1 MNETLILL
9 LGETP
14 DDPVRWAFVG
24 EDDILEADTA
34 ENAAGLSAIAGRAE
48 AARLVVGVLRG
59 ERATMRSL
67 PVPPKSA
74 AQFRA
79 AANMLLE
86 DELAESLEH
95 IHVATTRHN
104 SGAGI
109 ALAVK
114 KSEIEMWTAALA
126 DAGLSPDVITVDYAL
141 TPMFDGRAVIIEI
154 ADRVLGVVGLK
165 GFAIEKPLADDL
177 LPVLLND
184 EEVRKVIA
192 FTQQRVAGLRDDIEI
207 DQRGLMNTDA
217 LIGFFAEG
225 VTNAPNLMQGA
236 YRKRRDW
243 RAAAGPWRRAGLL
256 AAASVAALLLVNV
269 SGLVRDLRTAERL
282 KQDTIALHE
291 TAFPEAAG
299 ADPRTY
305 ARQVLGS
312 GGGGGRSFLTISNA
326 LADSLEG
333 SSGVQID
340 RIRYNGARDE
350 YSINLRFGDITQIET
365 LKRMLE
371 ARGLQATETG
381 SVRRTGNSAYLGELR
396 VSAS

>member
-14 DDPVRWAFVG
+14 DDPIRWAFVG
-24 EDDILEADTA
+24 ENDILEADTA
-34 ENAAGLSAIAGRAE
+34 ANAAALSVIAERAG
-48 AARLVVGVLRG
+48 AARLVVCVLRG
-59 ERATMRSL
+59 ERATMRAL

-79 AANMLLE
+79 AASMLLE
-86 DELAESLEH
+86 DELAESLEQ
-95 IHVATTRHN
+95 IHVATVRHN

-114 KSEIEMWTAALA
+114 KSDIETWVTTLTAV
-126 DAGLSPDVITVDYAL
+126 GLSPDVVTVDYAL
-141 TPMFDGRAVIIEI
+141 VPMFDGRALIIETP
-154 ADRVLGVVGLK
+154 DRVFGVVGLR
-165 GFAIEKPLADDL
+165 GFAIEKPLADTL
-177 LPVLLND
+177 MPALLND

-192 FTQQRVAGLRDDIEI
+192 FSEQRVAGLRGDVEI
-207 DQRGLMNTDA
+207 DQRGLMNPDA

-225 VTNAPNLMQGA
+225 VNNAPNLMQGA

-243 RAAAGPWRRAGLL
+243 RATAGPWRRAGLL
-256 AAASVAALLLVNV
+256 AAASVAALMLVNV
-269 SGLVRDLRTAERL
+269 AGLVRDLRTADRL

-291 TAFPEAAG
+291 TAFPDAAD
-299 ADPRTY
+299 ADPRAY
-305 ARQVLGS
+305 ARQVLGA
-312 GGGGGRSFLTISNA
+312 GGGGRSFLKISNA
-326 LADSLEG
+326 LAESLEG

-381 SVRRTGNSAYLGELR
+381 SVRRTGNNAYLGELR

>member
-1 MNETLILL
+1 VNETLILL
-9 LGETP
+9 LGETQ

-24 EDDILEADTA
+24 ENDILEADTA
-34 ENAAGLSAIAGRAE
+34 ANAAALSLIAERAG
-48 AARLVVGVLRG
+48 AARLVVCVLRG
-59 ERATMRSL
+59 ERATMRAL

-74 AQFRA
+74 SQFRA
-79 AANMLLE
+79 AASMLLE
-86 DELAESLEH
+86 DELAESLEQ
-95 IHVATTRHN
+95 IHVATVRHN

-114 KSEIEMWTAALA
+114 KSDIETWVTTLTAV
-126 DAGLSPDVITVDYAL
+126 GLSPDVVTVDYAL
-141 TPMFDGRAVIIEI
+141 VPMFDGRALIIETP
-154 ADRVLGVVGLK
+154 DRVFGVVGLR
-165 GFAIEKPLADDL
+165 GFAIEKPLADTL
-177 LPVLLND
+177 MPALLND

-192 FTQQRVAGLRDDIEI
+192 FREQRVAGLRDDVEI
-207 DQRGLMNTDA
+207 DQRGLLNSDA

-225 VTNAPNLMQGA
+225 VNNAPNLMQGA

-243 RAAAGPWRRAGLL
+243 RAAVGPWRRAGLL

-269 SGLVRDLRTAERL
+269 AGLVRDLRTADRL

-291 TAFPEAAG
+291 TAFPDAAD
-299 ADPRTY
+299 ADPRAY
-305 ARQVLGS
+305 ARQVLGA
-312 GGGGGRSFLTISNA
+312 GGGGRSFLTISNA
-326 LADSLEG
+326 LAESLEG
-333 SSGVQID
+333 SSGIQID

-350 YSINLRFGDITQIET
+350 YSINLRFGDIAQIET

>member
-9 LGETP
+9 PGLTP

-24 EDDILEADTA
+24 EEDILESAVC
-34 ENAAGLSAIAGRAE
+34 ENAAGLSAIAERAGD
-48 AARLVVGVLRG
+48 ARIVFILRG
-59 ERATMRSL
+59 ECATMRAL

-79 AANMLLE
+79 AAGMLLE
-86 DELAESLEH
+86 DELAESLEQV
-95 IHVATTRHN
+95 HVATTRHD

-114 KSEIEMWTAALA
+114 KSEMDAWLAALA
-126 DAGLSPDVITVDYAL
+126 EAGLSPDIVTADYAL
-141 TPMFDGRAVIIEI
+141 TPMMQGRAVVIETP
-154 ADRVLGVVGLK
+154 DRMIGVVGFK
-165 GFAIEKPLADDL
+165 GFAIEKPLAEEL
-177 LPVLLND
+177 LTAILND
-184 EEVRKVIA
+184 EDVRKVIA
-192 FTQQRVAGLRDDIEI
+192 CTTKPVAGLRDDVEIE
-207 DQRGLMNTDA
+207 QSGLMNTQA

-225 VTNAPNLMQGA
+225 LDKAPNLIQGV

-243 RAAAGPWRRAGLL
+243 RAAVGPWRRAGFL
-256 AAASVAALLLVNV
+256 AAASVAALLLFNV
-269 SGLVRDLRTAERL
+269 AGLVRDLRTADRL
-282 KQDTIALHE
+282 EEETIALHE
-291 TAFPEAAG
+291 IAFPEAEG
-299 ADPRTY
+299 ADPRTH

-312 GGGGGRSFLTISNA
+312 GGGGKSFLTISNA

-350 YSINLRFGDITQIET
+350 YAVNLRFGDISQIET

-371 ARGLQATETG
+371 ARGLMAAESG
-381 SVRRTGNSAYLGELR
+381 GVRRTGSVYLGELR